1 MDQGDCS
8 DPPTCAGSVTGT
20 MIGVEAVLAAGAEAV
35 AGVGVEAGAG
45 VGAGAAEFVAV
56 LGTATDIDGLDV
68 ASDSLGGHDATST
81 AEATP

>member
-1 MDQGDCS
+1 
-8 DPPTCAGSVTGT
+8 

-35 AGVGVEAGAG
+35 AGVGVEAGAGVGVGAGAGAGAG